1 MKSKRD
7 LNDIIKEK
15 RTPSSIKNL
24 QVTANILLVTLFILA
39 GLEYFITENEF
50 KDIRE
55 NINLIDLSNRR
66 IANLHIIVARI
77 RDLMLINQG
86 VYGPI
91 DD

>member
-1 MKSKRD
+1 M
-7 LNDIIKEK
+7 
-15 RTPSSIKNL
+15 
-24 QVTANILLVTLFILA
+24 TLFILA

-77 RDLMLINQG
+77 RDLMLIN
-86 VYGPI
+86 
-91 DD
+91 

>member
-1 MKSKRD
+1 M
-7 LNDIIKEK
+7 
-15 RTPSSIKNL
+15 
-24 QVTANILLVTLFILA
+24 TLFILA

-86 VYGPI
+86 VYGSI
-91 DD
+91 DDQMDLKIERIHDIMIETLIEIQYI